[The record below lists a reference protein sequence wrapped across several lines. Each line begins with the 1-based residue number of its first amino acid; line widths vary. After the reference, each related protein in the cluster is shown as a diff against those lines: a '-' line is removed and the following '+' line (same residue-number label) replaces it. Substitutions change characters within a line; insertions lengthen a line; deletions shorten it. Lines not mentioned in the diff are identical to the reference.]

1 MSIITSL
8 PEGRVCLRVAMVG
21 PQLVFGKKSIVITTP
36 SHWTLSIF
44 VRFPKAAVL
53 PINSSIAQKDNQ
65 HFQQE
70 YCAGIQNP
78 LLR

>member
-1 MSIITSL
+1 MSIIRSL
-8 PEGRVCLRVAMVG
+8 PEGRVSLRVAMVG
-21 PQLVFGKKSIVITTP
+21 PQSVFVKKSTVITKP

-44 VRFPKAAVL
+44 VRVPKATVL
-53 PINSSIAQKDNQ
+53 PINSSITQKDNQ